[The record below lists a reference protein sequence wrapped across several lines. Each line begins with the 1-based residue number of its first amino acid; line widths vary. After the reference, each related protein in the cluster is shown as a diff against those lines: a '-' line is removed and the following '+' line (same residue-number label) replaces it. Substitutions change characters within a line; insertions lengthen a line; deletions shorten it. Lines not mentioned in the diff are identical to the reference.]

1 MGGCC
6 GGPKAPKNDKT
17 VPKPEKKEEEGAIEK
32 RDEENP
38 APADGEAPA
47 ADGESPPADGEGEKP
62 ADDAA
67 EEEKVADGE
76 DAPAASPEG
85 EEAPVASGEPAQHIA
100 LVSTKAGP
108 EIVYDADALERTDE
122 PEVYGDIDWSTLF
135 QTMKSNAEEAGKDV
149 PVRISRRDP
158 EDSQAN
164 LFYMA
169 EQIFDAV
176 VEDKK
181 SPPSLIDL
189 HVIRCKEALQ
199 NTSDRLVQIQDDLDN
214 QALGGRI
221 TPNVGDG
228 KSHIFKIL
236 CGQGTHSEKDENGNS
251 LTVMKYAMKQWL
263 IAHERPYTCS
273 MHHGCFFILFEV
285 DNPQNPK
292 AE

>member
-6 GGPKAPKNDKT
+6 GGPKAPKNEKT
-17 VPKPEKKEEEGAIEK
+17 VPKPEKKEEEAAIEK

-38 APADGEAPA
+38 APADAPAADAEAPA
-47 ADGESPPADGEGEKP
+47 ADGESPPGDGDDGKP
-62 ADDAA
+62 AEDAA

-108 EIVYDADALERTDE
+108 EIVFDLDALERTEE
-122 PEVYGDIDWSTLF
+122 PEVYGDVDWSTLF

-164 LFYMA
+164 KFYMA

-199 NTSDRLVQIQDDLDN
+199 NTSDRLV
-214 QALGGRI
+214 
-221 TPNVGDG
+221 
-228 KSHIFKIL
+228 
-236 CGQGTHSEKDENGNS
+236 
-251 LTVMKYAMKQWL
+251 
-263 IAHERPYTCS
+263 
-273 MHHGCFFILFEV
+273 
-285 DNPQNPK
+285 
-292 AE
+292 